1 MNSLGERL
9 RSVRGETSGPKFAQ
23 LFEERATNIYRYE
36 KNARKPKAAFLEQ
49 VSKMFGVSVEWLL
62 FGDDYK
68 NDGCSEAVHKI
79 CEPEI
84 KKESAKM
91 PRYTDMEEILKRL
104 EAKLEASEEE
114 RREVSAENRH
124 LHNEVR
130 LLLKENGDLKA
141 EVASLKA
148 QLSEGARG
156 GANSTEAMAGEHGK
170 ARTA

>member
-9 RSVRGETSGPKFAQ
+9 RSVRGETSGSKFAQ

-36 KNARKPKAAFLEQ
+36 KNVRKPKAAFLEQ

-84 KKESAKM
+84 KKEAAKM

-104 EAKLEASEEE
+104 EAKLEALFYVHECYACMY
-114 RREVSAENRH
+114 VSAFLFRPQHTAERGRRPP
-124 LHNEVR
+124 VR
-130 LLLKENGDLKA
+130 RNMCG
-141 EVASLKA
+141 
-148 QLSEGARG
+148 
-156 GANSTEAMAGEHGK
+156 T
-170 ARTA
+170 